1 VYRDWSFKLHG
12 TFAGPWGLLVTPF
25 LRHQSGQPFGRTLVA
40 RLNYGN
46 IRVLA
51 EPVGTRRQDHITLVD
66 VRIEKAIR
74 LPGSRRLTGYVDVF
88 NALNANPEQNIS
100 WETGETFLRPLVIVP
115 PRIAR
120 VGFRLD
126 W

>member
-1 VYRDWSFKLHG
+1 
-12 TFAGPWGLLVTPF
+12 
-25 LRHQSGQPFGRTLVA
+25 VA
-40 RLNYGN
+40 NDSREGDSEPPRLNYGT

-51 EPVGTRRQDHITLVD
+51 EPVGTRRQDHVTLVD
-66 VRIEKAIR
+66 VRVERIIR
-74 LPGSRRLTGYVDVF
+74 LPGGRPLTGFVDVY

-100 WETGETFLRPLVIVP
+100 WETGTTFLRPLVIVP
-115 PRIAR
+115 PRIVR